1 MFRSHQLHF
10 PNPSRSFQKTRAT
23 VQFWGSD
30 QTIEVSFYVTAG
42 ALKHLQS
49 NLVPTESGFLT
60 AFDRNRDRIEAAAL
74 KAYRRGERSS
84 YELDLADI

>member
-10 PNPSRSFQKTRAT
+10 PNPSRSFQQARAM

-30 QTIEVSFYVTAG
+30 HAMEVSFYVTAG

-49 NLVPTESGFLT
+49 NLVPTEAGFLN
-60 AFDRNRDRIEAAAL
+60 AFDQNRNRIEAAAT
-74 KAYRRGERSS
+74 KVYRPGQRSS